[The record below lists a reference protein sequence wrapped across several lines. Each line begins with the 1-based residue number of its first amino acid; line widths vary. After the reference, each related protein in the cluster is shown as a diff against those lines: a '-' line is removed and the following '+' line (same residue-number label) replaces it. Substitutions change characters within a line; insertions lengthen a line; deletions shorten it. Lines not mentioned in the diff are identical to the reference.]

1 MIVLVIRMLN
11 DHNFKCN
18 FSTLTVFTFLFRNTP
33 PPRNLNHIQS
43 STRQWRARFL
53 WQAALHPTLG
63 LRWPCQSGA
72 VCRLKIR
79 EAARRGTLPPRGGAH
94 VLQRS
99 PPALGRRDQPLT
111 GARAAAWAS
120 RMLSFRGAG
129 VAFPTANGKTGMIL
143 HTFLAK
149 TASGKPIIMQT
160 AILIK

>member
-18 FSTLTVFTFLFRNTP
+18 FSTLTVFTFLFRNTL

-63 LRWPCQSGA
+63 LRRPCQSGA

-99 PPALGRRDQPLT
+99 PPVLGRRDQPLT
-111 GARAAAWAS
+111 GAR
-120 RMLSFRGAG
+120 GC
-129 VAFPTANGKTGMIL
+129 FPYCQWENRDDLAHIFGKDSL
-143 HTFLAK
+143 WK
-149 TASGKPIIMQT
+149 TNYNADCHFN
-160 AILIK
+160 